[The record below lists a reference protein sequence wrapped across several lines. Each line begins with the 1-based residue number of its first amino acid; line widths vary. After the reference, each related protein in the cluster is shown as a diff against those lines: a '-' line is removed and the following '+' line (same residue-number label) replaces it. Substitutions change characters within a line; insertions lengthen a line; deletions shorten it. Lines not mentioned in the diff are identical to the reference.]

1 MTKFNFTVVA
11 LKNLKRKPFR
21 TGVLV
26 FAISLLVSLIIF
38 SLSFI
43 ASVSSSIKKA
53 SDRLGADLIVV
64 PIGARG
70 YAEAFLLESKKAE
83 FYMNK
88 NLIDR
93 VKKIEG
99 IEALTYQIYLSTIG
113 GVCCDV
119 EATRIIAFDQESDF
133 IVKPWLKKAIGRG
146 LNKGE
151 AIAGYETNFNL
162 GVELLDLETTI
173 FHNKFKVVG
182 VLEKTGTALDNA
194 LVMTEENIKDIVGS
208 GKSPI
213 NEGQISLIFTKV
225 KKGFDPYEVGRT
237 VEGNIVEVD
246 VVARSDMGKE
256 ILGTL
261 KDINKIF
268 LLSIVLSSIL
278 AVFLVWAIFS
288 AIANERSREVGIMR
302 AVGANESHIVKLFII
317 EVFFIGL
324 AGSLIGLAVGTS
336 VSLSL
341 ARGFKLLKNISASL
355 TVLQQAEIAVAG
367 LLIGIIICIAGALMP
382 INRIKKLEPLLAI
395 KEE

>member
-1 MTKFNFTVVA
+1 MPSFNFTTVA
-11 LKNLKRKPFR
+11 LKNLRRKPFR

-26 FAISLLVSLIIF
+26 SSIALLVSLLIF
-38 SLSFI
+38 ALSFI
-43 ASVSSSIKKA
+43 VSVSSSLKKA

-64 PIGARG
+64 PVGARG

-88 NLIDR
+88 SLIDR

-99 IEALTYQIYLSTIG
+99 IESITYQTYLSTIG

-119 EATRIIAFDQESDF
+119 EATRIIAFDQYSDF

-146 LNKGE
+146 LKKGE
-151 AIAGYETNFNL
+151 AISGYETNFNL

-173 FHNKFKVVG
+173 FNNKFKVVG

-194 LVMTEENIKDIVGS
+194 LIMTEENIKDIIGS
-208 GKSPI
+208 GKSPLS
-213 NEGQISLIFTKV
+213 EGQISLIFTKV

-256 ILGTL
+256 ILSTL

-268 LLSIVLSSIL
+268 LITIVMSSIL
-278 AVFLVWAIFS
+278 AIFLVWAIFS

-302 AVGANESHIVKLFII
+302 AVGAKESHIVKLFMM
-317 EVFFIGL
+317 EVFLVGL
-324 AGSLIGLAVGTS
+324 IGSLIGLAIGTS
-336 VSLSL
+336 ISLSL
-341 ARGFKLLKNISASL
+341 AKGFKLLKAISATL
-355 TVLQQAEIAVAG
+355 TAVQQTEIAIAG
-367 LLIGIIICIAGALMP
+367 LLIGTIICIAGALMP